1 MMITDVYT
9 NFAIARAYKE
19 GKLFL
24 HLQITS
30 ENSGYTI
37 MIEPESGKHPMH
49 IIDYDVMNNSSII
62 NSRQL
67 LEWFYDDGLVNDM
80 EVT

>member
-1 MMITDVYT
+1 MIITDVYT

-24 HLQITS
+24 HLQITYG
-30 ENSGYTI
+30 NSGYTI
-37 MIEPESGKHPMH
+37 MVEPDSGKHPMH
-49 IIDYDVMNNSSII
+49 IIDYDIINNGSII
-62 NSRQL
+62 NNKQL

-80 EVT
+80 MVV